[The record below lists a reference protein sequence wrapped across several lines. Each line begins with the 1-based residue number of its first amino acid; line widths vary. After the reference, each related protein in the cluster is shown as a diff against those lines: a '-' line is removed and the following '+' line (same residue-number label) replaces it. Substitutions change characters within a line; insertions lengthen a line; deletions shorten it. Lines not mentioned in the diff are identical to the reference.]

1 MAAVKRAKNEPF
13 LMEQDIAALVEME
26 DEAEA
31 EEDDDPFKPGIPLL
45 EELED

>member
-1 MAAVKRAKNEPF
+1 
-13 LMEQDIAALVEME
+13 MEQDITALVEME

-31 EEDDDPFKPGIPLL
+31 EESDEPEIV